1 MLDAI
6 GHIGYSRPRSDAI
19 LAQLAERVTCN
30 LEVLGSIPRDG
41 SSHWMARS
49 DKKTERFPSGQRGQ
63 TVNLLAQPSKVQILL
78 SPLIAAERRLFL
90 NFLLFRL
97 WLHYHGRNLR
107 I

>member
-6 GHIGYSRPRSDAI
+6 GRNGYSRPRSDAI

-49 DKKTERFPSGQRGQ
+49 ENTERFPSGQRGQ

-78 SPLIAAERRLFL
+78 SPYDCRRKAAFL
-90 NFLLFRL
+90 VFLPYDLVSMR
-97 WLHYHGRNLR
+97 
-107 I
+107 